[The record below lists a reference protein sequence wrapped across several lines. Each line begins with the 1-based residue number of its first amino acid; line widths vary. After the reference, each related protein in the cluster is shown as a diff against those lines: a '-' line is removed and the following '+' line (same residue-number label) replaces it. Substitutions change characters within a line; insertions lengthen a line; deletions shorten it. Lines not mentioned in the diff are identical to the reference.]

1 MRLLHRFGYFSV
13 GLVMGIVIL
22 MFFLSGK
29 RTSCDYSPNARTLK
43 NIRIKDRSF
52 SEEAYRFFQS
62 YNIDT
67 SSVTTI
73 LEDGS
78 VNFSKSRT
86 DNKPC
91 NVYFVTGEF
100 ESRLLELRIE
110 NCETTATVLGV
121 ELVNK

>member
-1 MRLLHRFGYFSV
+1 
-13 GLVMGIVIL
+13 

-29 RTSCDYSPNARTLK
+29 RASCDYSPNARTLQ

-52 SEEAYRFFQS
+52 SEEAYRFFQFN
-62 YNIDT
+62 NIDT
-67 SSVTTI
+67 TSVSVI
-73 LEDGS
+73 LEDGT

-91 NVYFVTGEF
+91 NIYFVTGEF
-100 ESRLLELRIE
+100 DSRLLELRIE
-110 NCETTATVLGV
+110 NCETTATVQAV